1 MNIDLRRF
9 FENDDISQD
18 FDYEFSADDELI
30 PEPVKVKGFI
40 KGSTGVVSLSS
51 AAECS
56 VCTQCAKC
64 AKDISIKLDVPVEH
78 LLISHL
84 NDEDNDDYILVEN
97 MVLDLDELA
106 LEDIYLS
113 LPSRFLC
120 KKDCKGLCPFCGK
133 DINEG
138 ECGCKKPVDP
148 RLAALQKLLTDDE

>member
-9 FENDDISQD
+9 FENDDIRQD

-30 PEPVKVKGFI
+30 PESVNVKGFI

-51 AAECS
+51 VAECS

-64 AKDISIKLDVPVEH
+64 AKDVSIKLNVPVEH

-97 MVLDLDELA
+97 MVLDLDALA
-106 LEDIYLS
+106 LEDVYLS

-133 DINEG
+133 DLNEG

-148 RLAALQKLLTDDE
+148 RLAALQQLLTDDE